1 MSFFGAG
8 RKGEAGFAS
17 RGAGSVSALI
27 ARLAKS
33 DDDDDG
39 ARKLEAR
46 VAHLDFVAGLE
57 LGPDRDPG
65 GTRDGPLGRGD
76 AEAPACEDRSWE
88 GRAGQSSG
96 EKHVPYGQSRGRLSG
111 ARRPGPMARRGRGIR
126 PSRAAGRMRT
136 VEDGRCG
143 GECGHFACESRTGRF
158 RARRVVTTR
167 LLSSTG
173 HAPALAVCHIFGR
186 LHHAG
191 REEKG
196 AH

>member
-1 MSFFGAG
+1 MGGG
-8 RKGEAGFAS
+8 RARWV
-17 RGAGSVSALI
+17 RGAARDRFRRSSLVWRRATTTMTGRESSRRGS
-27 ARLAKS
+27 
-33 DDDDDG
+33 
-39 ARKLEAR
+39 
-46 VAHLDFVAGLE
+46 HLDFVAGVE

-65 GTRDGPLGRGD
+65 GSGRPAWARRRGLRPARIGVGGTRGSVSGGVTACGRSRVVCQERGD
-76 AEAPACEDRSWE
+76 
-88 GRAGQSSG
+88 RAD
-96 EKHVPYGQSRGRLSG
+96 G
-111 ARRPGPMARRGRGIR
+111 AHALGIR

-143 GECGHFACESRTGRF
+143 GERTFACESRTGRF

-186 LHHAG
+186 APRG
-191 REEKG
+191 SGGEG

>member
-1 MSFFGAG
+1 M
-8 RKGEAGFAS
+8 
-17 RGAGSVSALI
+17 ALV
-27 ARLAKS
+27 ARLATR

-57 LGPDRDPG
+57 RGPDRDPG

-76 AEAPACEDRSWE
+76 AEAPACEDRSWG
-88 GRAGQSSG
+88 GRAGQWSV
-96 EKHVPYGQSRGRLSG
+96 EKKHVPVGHGQSPRSFVRSE
-111 ARRPGPMARRGRGIR
+111 RPGPMARRGRGIR

-158 RARRVVTTR
+158 RARRVVDLR
-167 LLSSTG
+167 DAPGLSSTG
-173 HAPALAVCHIFGR
+173 HAHLRCVSSRARPKFATDRKFGKS
-186 LHHAG
+186 G
-191 REEKG
+191 TN
-196 AH
+196 